1 MIITDITTTV
11 LKIPEGTPIQDATI
25 LAPRPGIRSQLFVH
39 IHTDE
44 GYEGL
49 GMAEAT
55 PGTRDVI
62 EAALKPVLVGK
73 DPLDIE
79 YLWNQMFWNVRGFG
93 RKGVAFCAISAVDIG
108 LWDLKGKILGLPLYK
123 LLGAYTDSV
132 PIYGS
137 GGWTNFTENE
147 LIAEMEGY
155 VNSGIPR
162 VKMKVGKDFGRSE
175 VEDLKRVEAVRKA
188 VGDNVTIFLDAN
200 NGYYRKQAIYMS
212 KEFEQF
218 QIGWLEDPLIP
229 DDIPGMATIS
239 KSTSIPIATGEHE
252 YTKYGFRDLVEKG
265 GADIVQPDIGR
276 VGGVTEWMKVA
287 HLCQSFNL
295 PIAPHAMQLPHLHVA
310 CAIPNLK
317 VVEYMNVI
325 LEGDRIWYTDFPQQ
339 QNGMWSPFKD
349 RPGLGLELDHYSV
362 SKYSV

>member
-1 MIITDITTTV
+1 
-11 LKIPEGTPIQDATI
+11 
-25 LAPRPGIRSQLFVH
+25 
-39 IHTDE
+39 
-44 GYEGL
+44 
-49 GMAEAT
+49 
-55 PGTRDVI
+55 
-62 EAALKPVLVGK
+62 
-73 DPLDIE
+73 
-79 YLWNQMFWNVRGFG
+79 
-93 RKGVAFCAISAVDIG
+93 
-108 LWDLKGKILGLPLYK
+108 
-123 LLGAYTDSV
+123 
-132 PIYGS
+132 
-137 GGWTNFTENE
+137 
-147 LIAEMEGY
+147 
-155 VNSGIPR
+155 
-162 VKMKVGKDFGRSE
+162 
-175 VEDLKRVEAVRKA
+175 
-188 VGDNVTIFLDAN
+188 
-200 NGYYRKQAIYMS
+200 MS

-218 QIGWLEDPLIP
+218 QIGWLEEPLIP
-229 DDIPGMATIS
+229 DDIRGMATIS